1 MKSLSENENAILES
15 PTGTG
20 KTLALLCSSI
30 TWLKTKLLEEEELRL
45 KKEKVEE
52 EYRDCACVISH
63 LVRKRDMLESG
74 KSEENRNSL
83 RTPTSSQWE
92 WVVWFSVG
100 WSLRVM
106 VATMAPMSVRARME
120 STAQRRMR

>member
-30 TWLKTKLLEEEELRL
+30 TWLKTKLLEEEEMRA

-52 EYRDCACVISH
+52 EYRDCECV
-63 LVRKRDMLESG
+63 
-74 KSEENRNSL
+74 
-83 RTPTSSQWE
+83 
-92 WVVWFSVG
+92 
-100 WSLRVM
+100 
-106 VATMAPMSVRARME
+106 A
-120 STAQRRMR
+120 